1 MNAKKI
7 TALCL
12 GTLMAVGMMAS
23 TAMADTINLQL
34 GACQQPEHNTSLAAD
49 EFAKRVEEATNG
61 EVTITCYHAETL
73 GTNSELAAGCA
84 AGTVDIYFSALG
96 QYGTY
101 CPQQT
106 VLDAFFMFKDWE
118 HLKRYMESDGYAKI
132 ISQVE
137 EATTTHVLGSI
148 YYATRD
154 IYTTKTP
161 VHTVA
166 DMKDLKL
173 RVPNEPMPVACIEAM
188 GASPTPINYGEVY
201 MALSNGTVEGG
212 EGGPSSLISMHFN
225 EVSSYLTLD
234 NHQVQ
239 TLTFFMSDNAK
250 NKLSEEQYETIKTIC
265 EEVCA
270 EYSEIGYQQ
279 EQADI
284 ETLRETMEIIEDP
297 DVDSFVEACKTVW
310 DAQVESGAWEE
321 GVWEDIQTYRD

>member
-1 MNAKKI
+1 MKMKKI
-7 TALCL
+7 AALCL
-12 GTLMAVGMMAS
+12 GTALVCGAVTPAY
-23 TAMADTINLQL
+23 AETINLQL
-34 GACQQPEHNTSLAAD
+34 GACQQPEHNTSIAAD

-106 VLDAFFMFKDWE
+106 VLDAFFMFKDWD
-118 HLKRYMESDGYAKI
+118 HLKKYMESDGYANI

-137 EATTTHVLGSI
+137 AATTTHVLGSI
-148 YYATRD
+148 YYATRC
-154 IYTTKTP
+154 IYTVDKP
-161 VHTVA
+161 VHSVS
-166 DMKDLKL
+166 DMAGLKI

-188 GASPTPINYGEVY
+188 GASATPVNYGEVY
-201 MALSNGTVEGG
+201 MALQNGTVEGG
-212 EGGPSSLISMHFN
+212 EGGPSSLISMNFN
-225 EVSSYLTLD
+225 EVSNYLTLD

-239 TLTFFMSDNAK
+239 TLTFFMSDAAK
-250 NKLSEEQYETIKTIC
+250 NKLTDEQYETIKTIC
-265 EEVCA
+265 EEVCE

-279 EQADI
+279 EQEDI
-284 ETLRETMEIIEDP
+284 KTLGDTMEIIEDV
-297 DVDSFVEACKTVW
+297 DTDSFVESCKTVW
-310 DAQVESGAWEE
+310 DEQVESGNWDE